1 MSASIYLSEAV
12 VRRCSVK
19 KVFLEISQNSQ
30 ENTCE
35 AYNFIKK
42 ESLAQAFT
50 CEFCGN
56 SKKTFF
62 YRTAPVTASGMF
74 KVNNRNSRKRCEVCS
89 KYFQT
94 MLAIK
99 NSKQR
104 HWYLSL
110 APSYLHLFLV
120 FLLVNV
126 CWGCLWHLW
135 FVS

>member
-12 VRRCSVK
+12 VRRCFVK

-35 AYNFIKK
+35 ACNFIKK

-62 YRTAPVTASGMF
+62 YRTAPVTASDMF

-89 KYFQT
+89 KYVQT

-104 HWYLSL
+104 H
-110 APSYLHLFLV
+110 
-120 FLLVNV
+120 
-126 CWGCLWHLW
+126 
-135 FVS
+135 